1 MKNEMLKNNM
11 IPEDAKNFFD
21 QFIEDMQNFWRTH
34 LGQIALLP
42 DSMLPAL
49 AQNCI
54 HTYFNLMMNRD

>member
-1 MKNEMLKNNM
+1 M

-49 AQNCI
+49 AQNCMNV
-54 HTYFNLMMNRD
+54 YFNMQKQYLQ